1 MPPLAIFGIS
11 VGVNFVVRGIIAA
24 QYLWPALR
32 NLQRAQAPRPLLL
45 FFTICGSS
53 ARPTWCPGLSPRT
66 CRTRSHARRHTDLIA
81 ARLALLAL
89 AGLPSRLGIGLV

>member
-32 NLQRAQAPRPLLL
+32 KRTA
-45 FFTICGSS
+45 GSS
-53 ARPTWCPGLSPRT
+53 PAAAPAFFHDLRFIGPAYLVPGVVSPNLPDAFACP
-66 CRTRSHARRHTDLIA
+66 A
-81 ARLALLAL
+81 AY
-89 AGLPSRLGIGLV
+89 